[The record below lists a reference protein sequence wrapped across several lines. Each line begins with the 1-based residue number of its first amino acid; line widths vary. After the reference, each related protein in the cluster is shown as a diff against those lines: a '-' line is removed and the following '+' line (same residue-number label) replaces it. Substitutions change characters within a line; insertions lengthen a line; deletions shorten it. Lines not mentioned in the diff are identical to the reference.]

1 MSLNSQLKSFKS
13 GVVGQGNFSQA
24 RRHVPSPV
32 PTSQPSPASTPG
44 GGGGAG
50 SSSNAAS
57 SAAAKKK
64 KPVKNNVVYSQP
76 ADTGMG
82 QYIMTQVLHLVE
94 HLKEVEKPLTRLQL
108 EDFIQK
114 PLDTTM
120 IHVLK
125 SHEKLVYEQISDS
138 YAFKPL
144 HNIRSAQQLLTH
156 LQSSTT
162 AQGLS
167 VKELKDGWSGALQT
181 IDELEA
187 SQDILVTRTKK
198 DGQARMVW
206 INDKSLNVRID
217 DEFKNIWEKISI
229 PTPADL
235 PGELERAGLKPT
247 SVDPATIKKAM
258 QKDNSKKTKKPRRG
272 RITNTHLAGMLRDY
286 N

>member
-1 MSLNSQLKSFKS
+1 MSSLNSQLKGFKS
-13 GVVGQGNFSQA
+13 GVVNQGNFAQA
-24 RRHVPSPV
+24 RRHIASPGPGV
-32 PTSQPSPASTPG
+32 QVSPTSTPG
-44 GGGGAG
+44 ASGSGGN
-50 SSSNAAS
+50 SS
-57 SAAAKKK
+57 SAAAAIAKRK

-94 HLKEVEKPLTRLQL
+94 HLKEVEKPLTRADL
-108 EDFIQK
+108 ERFLAK
-114 PLDTTM
+114 PLDSTM
-120 IHVLK
+120 IEILR
-125 SHEKLVYEQISDS
+125 SHDKLVYDHVTDT

-156 LQSSTT
+156 LQASTT

-167 VKELKDGWSGALQT
+167 VKELKDGWSGALAT

-187 SQDILVTRTKK
+187 DGSILVTRTKK

-206 INDKSLNVRID
+206 INDKSLNVTID
-217 DEFKNIWEKISI
+217 DEFKAIWEKIAI
-229 PTPADL
+229 PPAAEL

-258 QKDNSKKTKKPRRG
+258 QKDQGKKQKKPRRG

>member
-1 MSLNSQLKSFKS
+1 MSLNAKLNSFKS
-13 GVVGQGNFSQA
+13 GVMGQGNFAQA
-24 RRHVPSPV
+24 RRHIPSPA
-32 PTSQPSPASTPG
+32 PTQPSPASTPG
-44 GGGGAG
+44 GSGANGG
-50 SSSNAAS
+50 STSNPNS
-57 SAAAKKK
+57 VTKKK
-64 KPVKNNVVYSQP
+64 KPVKNNIVYSQP

-108 EDFIQK
+108 EDFLQK
-114 PLDTTM
+114 PLDSTM
-120 IHVLK
+120 VEVLK
-125 SHEKLVYEQISDS
+125 GHDKLVYDHVSDS

-156 LQSSTT
+156 LQASTT

-181 IDELEA
+181 IDDLEA
-187 SQDILVTRTKK
+187 SKDILVTRTKK

-206 INDKSLNVRID
+206 INDKSLNVNID
-217 DEFKNIWEKISI
+217 DEFKTIWEKIVI
-229 PTPADL
+229 PPPAEL

-258 QKDNSKKTKKPRRG
+258 QKDTSKKTKKPRRG

>member
-1 MSLNSQLKSFKS
+1 MSGLAAQMKNFNK
-13 GVVGQGNFSQA
+13 GVMGQGNFAQA

-32 PTSQPSPASTPG
+32 PTSQPSPAASTPG
-44 GGGGAG
+44 GSGNGA
-50 SSSNAAS
+50 SSNPNS
-57 SAAAKKK
+57 ITKKK
-64 KPVKNNVVYSQP
+64 KPIKNNVVYSQP

-108 EDFIQK
+108 EDFLQK
-114 PLDTTM
+114 PLDSTM
-120 IHVLK
+120 VRVLK
-125 SHEKLVYEQISDS
+125 DHEKLVYDPVSDS

-156 LQSSTT
+156 LQASTT

-187 SQDILVTRTKK
+187 SKDILVTRTKK

-206 INDKSLNVRID
+206 INDKSLNVSID
-217 DEFKNIWEKISI
+217 DEFKNIWEKIAI
-229 PTPADL
+229 PPPAEL
-235 PGELERAGLKPT
+235 PGELDKAGLKPT
-247 SVDPATIKKAM
+247 SIDPATIKKAM
-258 QKDNSKKTKKPRRG
+258 QKDTSKKTKKPKRG
-272 RITNTHLAGMLRDY
+272 RITNTHISGMLRNY

>member
-1 MSLNSQLKSFKS
+1 MSLNAQLKNFKA
-13 GVVGQGNFSQA
+13 GVTGQGNFAQA
-24 RRHVPSPV
+24 RRHVPSPA
-32 PTSQPSPASTPG
+32 PTSQSSPASTP
-44 GGGGAG
+44 A
-50 SSSNAAS
+50 
-57 SAAAKKK
+57 AAAKRKK
-64 KPVKNNVVYSQP
+64 AAKSNVVYSQP

-94 HLKEVEKPLTRLQL
+94 HLKAAEVPLTRAQL
-108 EDFIQK
+108 EEFLQK
-114 PLDTTM
+114 PLDNTM
-120 IHVLK
+120 IQVLR
-125 SHEKLVYEQISDS
+125 SHDKLVFNESTDT

-156 LQSSTT
+156 LQAGTT

-167 VKELKDGWSGALQT
+167 VKELKDGWAGALQT

-187 SQDILVTRTKK
+187 TKDILVTRTKK

-206 INDKSLNVRID
+206 INDKSLNVKID
-217 DEFKNIWEKISI
+217 DEFKNIWEKIVI
-229 PTPADL
+229 PPAPEL

-247 SVDPATIKKAM
+247 SVDPATIKNAM
-258 QKDNSKKTKKPRRG
+258 QKDTSKKTKKPRRG

>member
-1 MSLNSQLKSFKS
+1 MSLLAAQMKSFKS
-13 GVVGQGNFSQA
+13 GVVGQGNFAQA
-24 RRHVPSPV
+24 RRHVPSPA
-32 PTSQPSPASTPG
+32 PTSQPSPVSTPG
-44 GGGGAG
+44 GSGTG
-50 SSSNAAS
+50 SNAA
-57 SAAAKKK
+57 ANAAKRK

-94 HLKEVEKPLTRLQL
+94 HLKEVEVPLTVLQL
-108 EDFIQK
+108 EEYLQK

-120 IHVLK
+120 IHVLRT
-125 SHEKLVYEQISDS
+125 HDKLVWDQQADT
-138 YAFKPL
+138 YAFKPM

-156 LQSSTT
+156 LQAATT

-187 SQDILVTRTKK
+187 SRDILVTRTKK

-206 INDKSLNVRID
+206 INDKTLNVDID
-217 DEFKNIWEKISI
+217 DEFKNIWEKIVI
-229 PTPADL
+229 PPPAEL
-235 PGELERAGLKPT
+235 PAELEKAGLKPT

-258 QKDNSKKTKKPRRG
+258 QKDNSKKQKKPRRG

>member
-1 MSLNSQLKSFKS
+1 MSLNSQLKGFKS
-13 GVVGQGNFSQA
+13 GVVNQGNFAQA
-24 RRHVPSPV
+24 RRHIASPA
-32 PTSQPSPASTPG
+32 PAPQPSPASTPG
-44 GGGGAG
+44 ASGSGGN
-50 SSSNAAS
+50 SSSNAA
-57 SAAAKKK
+57 AIAKRK

-94 HLKEVEKPLTRLQL
+94 HLKEVEKPLTRADL
-108 EDFIQK
+108 EKFLAK
-114 PLDTTM
+114 PLDSTM
-120 IHVLK
+120 IEILR
-125 SHEKLVYEQISDS
+125 SHDKLVYNPAADT

-156 LQSSTT
+156 LQASTT

-167 VKELKDGWSGALQT
+167 VKELKDGWSGALAT

-187 SQDILVTRTKK
+187 EKAILVTRTKK

-206 INDKSLNVRID
+206 INDKSLNVQID
-217 DEFKNIWEKISI
+217 DEFKNIWEKIVI
-229 PTPADL
+229 PPPAEL

-258 QKDNSKKTKKPRRG
+258 QKDTSKKTKKPRRG